1 MMPLMPEKSLNE
13 LRANVREL
21 YDKGVAA
28 LQKNNLD
35 YAIEL
40 FMQVLRSEPACYDA
54 REALR
59 ATQHRRSATRSK
71 GLFSRV
77 WGATNTMTKGRLA
90 LRSDPIE
97 AIQIA
102 EEALNDDPSNAAAH
116 QLLADGALAA
126 GFPKTAIL
134 SLEVAFK
141 FNPSDRKL
149 AEKLADATTQIGQR
163 ARAEKILRDLLA
175 TDPTDPG
182 LNEKLKNLLASR
194 TLAEGG
200 YEALADGS
208 GSYRDILKDKDQSVR
223 LEQEQRTVKDVDVV
237 QRLLQDA
244 ETRLASDPDNLRL
257 LRDIADLHLKHNNP
271 DRAIQTYQRIL
282 EVSGIQDPTIL
293 KLIRDARL
301 AAIDLR
307 VQELDPAAPDHPAR
321 LADIESERQ
330 AFRIDDARQRAES
343 NPTDLMV
350 RFDLGELYLKAGR
363 VSEAIAEL
371 QKSQNNPN
379 RRIASM
385 VLLAQCFSRRNMNDL
400 AARKLQE
407 ALKEKVVFDDEK
419 KEIHY
424 QLGLM
429 LEKMGRPNEAIEQ
442 FKIVYEADIGFRD
455 VATKIDAY
463 YASQP

>member
-1 MMPLMPEKSLNE
+1 MPEKSLNE

-40 FMQVLRSEPACYDA
+40 FMQVLRSEPACYEA

-59 ATQHRRSATRSK
+59 ATQHRRAATRSG
-71 GLFSRV
+71 GLFKRV

-102 EEALNDDPSNAAAH
+102 EESLNDDPSNAAAH

-141 FNPSDRKL
+141 FNPADRKL

-200 YEALADGS
+200 YETLADGS
-208 GSYRDILKDKDQSVR
+208 GSYRDILKDKDQSVL
-223 LEQEQRTVKDVDVV
+223 LEQEQRSVQDVDVV
-237 QRLLQDA
+237 DRLLKDA
-244 ETRLASDPDNLRL
+244 EARLAAGGDNLKL
-257 LRDIADLHLKHNNP
+257 LRDIAGLHLKRNDP
-271 DRAIQTYQRIL
+271 RRAIETYQRIL
-282 EVSGIQDPTIL
+282 MVGGVQDPVIL
-293 KLIRDARL
+293 KGIRDAQL
-301 AAIDLR
+301 ATFDLR
-307 VQELDPAAPDHPAR
+307 LQQLDTAAPDHAQQ
-321 LADIESERQ
+321 ATVIEAERQ
-330 AFRIDDARQRAES
+330 AFLIDDARQRAES
-343 NPTDLMV
+343 NPTDLLV
-350 RFDLGELYLKAGR
+350 RHELGELYLRAGR
-363 VSEAIAEL
+363 LSEAIAEL
-371 QKSQNNPN
+371 QKAQNNPN
-379 RRIASM
+379 RRISAM
-385 VLLAQCFSRRNMNDL
+385 VLLAECFSRRNMNDL
-400 AARKLQE
+400 AARKLEE
-407 ALKEKVVFDDEK
+407 ALREKVVFDEEK
-419 KEIHY
+419 KGIHY
-424 QLGLM
+424 QLGVM
-429 LEKMGRPNEAIEQ
+429 LDKMGRTADAIEQ
-442 FKIVYEADIGFRD
+442 FKIIYEADIGFRD
-455 VATKIDAY
+455 VAARVDAF
-463 YASQP
+463 YAGQG